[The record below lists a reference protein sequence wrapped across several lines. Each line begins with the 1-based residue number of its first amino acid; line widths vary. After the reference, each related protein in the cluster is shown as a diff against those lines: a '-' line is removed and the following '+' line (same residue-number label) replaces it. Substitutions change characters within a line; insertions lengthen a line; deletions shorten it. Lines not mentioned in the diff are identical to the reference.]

1 MTGDAIG
8 TIAVAWP
15 EFHPPGQYGQQPD
28 RLYPR
33 GISQAVSN
41 REEPTLMADGP
52 IELLTRARAGET
64 EALGELCALYRNY
77 LRMIVRT
84 GLGPRLRERLEL
96 SDVVQEALVEV
107 VRQFP
112 QFTGQN
118 EAALVGWLRRL
129 VGQKLADLG
138 RYHSRSKRTGA
149 GSILPLDAPCDPG
162 GAARPGEGGGRLLDM
177 LALSQTS
184 PSEVVSRRELIV
196 LLADALDVLPVPEAD
211 VLWLYHA
218 ENLSFEAIGDRM
230 GMSRKSVRGIWA
242 RGLKRLKR
250 SLEGPPGGSLRY
262 EDGSP
267 A

>member
-1 MTGDAIG
+1 
-8 TIAVAWP
+8 
-15 EFHPPGQYGQQPD
+15 
-28 RLYPR
+28 
-33 GISQAVSN
+33 
-41 REEPTLMADGP
+41 MADGP
-52 IELLTRARAGET
+52 VELLARARAGEAD
-64 EALGELCALYRNY
+64 ALGELCALYRNY
-77 LRMIVRT
+77 LRMVVRT
-84 GLGPRLRERLEL
+84 GLGAKLRERLEL

-138 RYHSRSKRTGA
+138 RYHSRIKRTGDA
-149 GSILPLDAPCDPG
+149 AALPLDAPWEG
-162 GAARPGEGGGRLLDM
+162 GGGGENQGERGGRLLDM

-184 PSEVVSRRELIV
+184 PSEVASRRELIV
-196 LLADALDVLPVPEAD
+196 LLADALAALSDGEAD

-230 GMSRKSVRGIWA
+230 GTSRKTARGMWA

-262 EDGSP
+262 DHGP
-267 A
+267 AG

>member
-1 MTGDAIG
+1 
-8 TIAVAWP
+8 
-15 EFHPPGQYGQQPD
+15 
-28 RLYPR
+28 
-33 GISQAVSN
+33 
-41 REEPTLMADGP
+41 MAEGP

-77 LRMIVRT
+77 LRMVVRT

-138 RYHSRSKRTGA
+138 RYHSRNKRAGA
-149 GSILPLDAPCDPG
+149 ATALPLDAPYDPAG
-162 GAARPGEGGGRLLDM
+162 GGRPGEGSGRLLDM

-184 PSEVVSRRELIV
+184 PSQAASRRELIV
-196 LLADALDVLPVPEAD
+196 LLADALAALPEPEAD
-211 VLWLYHA
+211 ILWLYHA
-218 ENLSFEAIGDRM
+218 EGLSFEAIGERV
-230 GMSRKSVRGIWA
+230 GLSRKSVRGIWA

-250 SLEGPPGGSLRY
+250 SLEGPPGGALRY
-262 EDGSP
+262 DDGHP
-267 A
+267 V

>member
-1 MTGDAIG
+1 
-8 TIAVAWP
+8 
-15 EFHPPGQYGQQPD
+15 
-28 RLYPR
+28 
-33 GISQAVSN
+33 
-41 REEPTLMADGP
+41 MAEGP
-52 IELLTRARAGET
+52 IELLARARAGEA

-77 LRMIVRT
+77 LRMVVRT

-138 RYHSRSKRTGA
+138 RYHSRTKRA
-149 GSILPLDAPCDPG
+149 GGVAPVPLDAPWEG
-162 GAARPGEGGGRLLDM
+162 GGGGGGDAGEGGGGRLLDV

-184 PSEVVSRRELIV
+184 PSEVASRRELIV
-196 LLADALDVLPVPEAD
+196 LLADALAGLPVAEAD

-218 ENLSFEAIGDRM
+218 EGLSFEAIGERT
-230 GMSRKSVRGIWA
+230 GVTRKSARGVWA

-250 SLEGPPGGSLRY
+250 SLEGPPGGTLKY
-262 EDGSP
+262 DDGP
-267 A
+267 AG